1 MQSGSLAF
9 DEHEL
14 DSESLDINFTIT
26 CVCGPGFKGGVGQG
40 AELWKFCPA
49 RASARRGAAA
59 KKIREKMPHVSIFK
73 CLLFLNVVLEKRV
86 WQLCCQKCSRQQLG
100 QVSRAAQRQEV
111 FQ

>member
-14 DSESLDINFTIT
+14 DSESLDTNFTIT
-26 CVCGPGFKGGVGQG
+26 CVCGQGFKGGVGQG

-59 KKIREKMPHVSIFK
+59 KKIREKRPHVSIFK
-73 CLLFLNVVLEKRV
+73 CLLNLNVVKVAGCISCRLHKFV
-86 WQLCCQKCSRQQLG
+86 
-100 QVSRAAQRQEV
+100 
-111 FQ
+111 